1 MSSRR
6 RIPTLVRTTDRR
18 IGRAGGYFFIK
29 EFTFRDKRYFLETV
43 YHEETGLD
51 EMYIFEASDT
61 DPVIARFFGKD
72 FDECTDQFEEAK
84 IFDGQTIYDV
94 EDEIE
99 VLFG

>member
-1 MSSRR
+1 MKGC
-6 RIPTLVRTTDRR
+6 TLAEFINDLRTM
-18 IGRAGGYFFIK
+18 GGPEK
-29 EFTFRDKRYFLETV
+29 EFTFRNKRYFLETV

-51 EMYIFEASDT
+51 EMYIFEVSDT

>member
-1 MSSRR
+1 MKGC
-6 RIPTLVRTTDRR
+6 TLAEFINDLRTM
-18 IGRAGGYFFIK
+18 GGPEK

-51 EMYIFEASDT
+51 EMYIFEVSDT

>member
-1 MSSRR
+1 MKGS
-6 RIPTLVRTTDRR
+6 TLAEFINDLRTM
-18 IGRAGGYFFIK
+18 GGPEK

-51 EMYIFEASDT
+51 EMYIFEVSDT
-61 DPVIARFFGKD
+61 DPIIARFFGKD
-72 FDECTDQFEEAK
+72 FNECTDKFEEAK
-84 IFDGQTIYDV
+84 TFDGKTIYDV

>member
-1 MSSRR
+1 MKGC
-6 RIPTLVRTTDRR
+6 TLAEFVNDLRTM
-18 IGRAGGYFFIK
+18 GGPEK

-51 EMYIFEASDT
+51 EMYIFEVSDT

>member
-1 MSSRR
+1 MKGS
-6 RIPTLVRTTDRR
+6 TLAEFINDLRTM
-18 IGRAGGYFFIK
+18 GGPEK
-29 EFTFRDKRYFLETV
+29 EFTFRDKRYFLETIRQK
-43 YHEETGLD
+43 ETGLL
-51 EMYIFEASDT
+51 EMYIFEVSDT
-61 DPVIARFFGKD
+61 DPIIARFFGKD

>member
-1 MSSRR
+1 MKGC
-6 RIPTLVRTTDRR
+6 TLAEFNDLRTM
-18 IGRAGGYFFIK
+18 GGPEK
-29 EFTFRDKRYFLETV
+29 EFTFRNKRYFLETV

-51 EMYIFEASDT
+51 EMYIFEVSDT